1 MPLSDW
7 FADLAGRRKTAP
19 PQNKAQLERD
29 ISDGLWQKC
38 PACDE
43 LTYTKDL
50 RANYD
55 VCPSCGYHH
64 RVPAPTRIAH
74 LIEPRTW
81 MALNEQLQPKDP
93 LKFVDKKAYPERVR
107 SYQEKTHLKDAVV
120 TGIGHL
126 RATEAHRGQTLAIAL
141 GVMDFRFMGG
151 SMGSVVGEKMTRL
164 IERATAKQLP
174 LVICAA
180 SGGARMQEGVFSLMQ
195 MAKTSAA
202 LDRHRAAGHLFVS
215 VLTHPTMGGV
225 TASFAMLG
233 DIVIAEPAALIGF
246 AGRRVI
252 EQTIG
257 QQQRLP
263 DNFQTAEYLLERGLI
278 DSIVSRTELRQ
289 RLAQLIVMHR
299 PPTDTST
306 PPTHIPTADAIAA
319 NATR

>member
-7 FADLAGRRKTAP
+7 FADLAGRRQTAP
-19 PQNKAQLERD
+19 AQKPQQDRD

-38 PACDE
+38 PSCDA

-50 RANYD
+50 QANYE
-55 VCPSCGYHH
+55 VCPSCSYHH

-81 MALNEQLQPKDP
+81 MALDEQLYPQDP
-93 LKFVDKKAYPERVR
+93 LNFVDKKAYPERVR
-107 SYQEKTHLKDAVV
+107 SYQDKTHLKDAVI
-120 TGIGHL
+120 TGLGHL
-126 RATEAHRGQTLAIAL
+126 RATEAHRGQTLSIAL

-151 SMGSVVGEKMTRL
+151 SMGSVVGEKITRL
-164 IERATAKQLP
+164 IERATAERLP
-174 LVICAA
+174 LVVCSA

-202 LDRHRAAGHLFVS
+202 LDRHRTAGQLFIS
-215 VLTHPTMGGV
+215 ILTHPTMGGV

-233 DIVIAEPAALIGF
+233 DIVMAEPAALIGF

-263 DNFQTAEYLLERGLI
+263 NDFQTAEYLLGRGLI
-278 DSIVSRTELRQ
+278 DAIVPRTELRQ
-289 RLAQLIVMHR
+289 RIAQLIAMHC
-299 PPTDTST
+299 PPAEHQPHLPTSPGT
-306 PPTHIPTADAIAA
+306 LTNIS
-319 NATR
+319 R